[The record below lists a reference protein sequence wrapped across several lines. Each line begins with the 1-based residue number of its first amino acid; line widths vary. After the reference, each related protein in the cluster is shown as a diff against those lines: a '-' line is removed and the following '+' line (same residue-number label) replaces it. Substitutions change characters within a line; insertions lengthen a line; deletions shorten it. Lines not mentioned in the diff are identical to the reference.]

1 MKKGKLITYWVATAL
16 LSFGMLGSGLA
27 QVFQSQ
33 DMVNLVT
40 PLGYPV
46 YFLSI
51 IGTWKVLGVIAILV
65 PGFTLVK
72 EWAYAGFF
80 FVMTGAFI
88 SHLASGDHSIS
99 GIIGPFMQ
107 TIFIILSWYCR
118 PANRRITPV
127 GNTGSSTNA

>member
-1 MKKGKLITYWVATAL
+1 MKKGKLAIYWIATAL
-16 LSFGMLGSGLA
+16 LAFGMLGSGLA
-27 QVFQSQ
+27 QIFHAQ
-33 DMVNLVT
+33 DMINLVT

-51 IGTWKVLGVIAILV
+51 IGVWKVLGVIAILL

-99 GIIGPFMQ
+99 PIIGPFMQ
-107 TIFIILSWYCR
+107 TIFVILSWYFR
-118 PANRRITPV
+118 PVNRKIVPV
-127 GNTGSSTNA
+127 NQ